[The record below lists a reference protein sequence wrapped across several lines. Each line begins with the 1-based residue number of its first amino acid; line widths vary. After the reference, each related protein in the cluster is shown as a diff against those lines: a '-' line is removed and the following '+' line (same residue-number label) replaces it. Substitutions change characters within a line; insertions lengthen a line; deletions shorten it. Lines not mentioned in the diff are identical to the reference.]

1 MRFSLPGLFALCL
14 LMACTDGSVTFPTA
28 QRAQETVAAKT
39 DLTIVRITP
48 NNIASLVKAQGG
60 PTATKLA
67 SSKAGEYKI
76 GPGDVLSIYVFDHPE
91 LAVPSA
97 QPGSGFMVAADGGL
111 TYPFLN
117 TVPAAGKTVE
127 ELRDVMTQ
135 GLTKYFPAPQ
145 VDIRVLSF
153 NSQRVVVTGEVIH
166 PGTLALDTSPMTLLD
181 AINAA
186 GGMDPDADARA
197 ITVRRAGQVYS
208 VDLAAF
214 MTGEM
219 AHNNPILSAGDL
231 VAVPRLKV
239 MEAYV
244 LGEIHA
250 AAAVDLSKDTISLTQ
265 AITRQGGL
273 QQNRADARGVF
284 VFRAKGDAMTV
295 YQLDVS
301 SPTGLLLG
309 TQFALEVRD
318 VVYITTSPL
327 QRWND
332 TISRLLPTV
341 SAYGAAQSLNN

>member
-1 MRFSLPGLFALCL
+1 MRLAFTGLLGLCL

-28 QRAQETVAAKT
+28 KKAQERVAA
-39 DLTIVRITP
+39 DSNVAIVRITQD
-48 NNIASLVKAQGG
+48 NIATFAKPHGG
-60 PTATKLA
+60 PEATKLA
-67 SSKAGEYKI
+67 SAKADEYKI

-97 QPGSGFMVAADGGL
+97 QPGAGFMVNADGGL

-117 TVPAAGKTVE
+117 TVAAAGKTVE
-127 ELRDVMTQ
+127 ELRDEMTL
-135 GLTKYFPAPQ
+135 GLTKYFPTPQ
-145 VDIRVLSF
+145 VDIRVLAF
-153 NSQRVVVTGEVIH
+153 NSQRVVVTGEVNR
-166 PGTLALDTSPMTLLD
+166 PGTLALDTKPMTLLD

-197 ITVRRAGQVYS
+197 ITVRRDGKVYP

-214 MTGEM
+214 MTGDM
-219 AHNNPILSAGDL
+219 ARNNPTLAAGDL
-231 VAVPRLKV
+231 VAVPRRKV

-244 LGEIHA
+244 LGEING
-250 AAAVDLSKDTISLTQ
+250 AAVDLSNDPISLTQ

-273 QQNRADARGVF
+273 TQNRADARGVF
-284 VFRAKGDAMTV
+284 VFRAQGKAMTV

-309 TQFALEVRD
+309 TQFELEVRD
-318 VVYITTSPL
+318 VVYITTAPL

-332 TISRLLPTV
+332 TISRILPTV
-341 SAYGAAQSLNN
+341 GAYSTAQSLNN

>member
-1 MRFSLPGLFALCL
+1 MRLPLTGLLALCL
-14 LMACTDGSVTFPTA
+14 LAACTDGSVNFPTA
-28 QRAQETVAAKT
+28 VKPQEKVAAET
-39 DLTIVRITP
+39 HVTIVRITQD
-48 NNIASLVKAQGG
+48 NIASFAKPHGG
-60 PTATKLA
+60 PEATKLA
-67 SSKAGEYKI
+67 PAEAGEYKI

-97 QPGSGFMVAADGGL
+97 EAGAGFLVKSDGSLA
-111 TYPFLN
+111 YPFLN

-127 ELRDVMTQ
+127 DLRMEMTQ

-153 NSQRVVVTGEVIH
+153 NSQQVVVIGEVNH
-166 PGTLALDTSPMTLLD
+166 PGTLALDTKPMTLLD

-186 GGMDPDADARA
+186 GGMDADADARA
-197 ITVRRAGQVYS
+197 VTVRRGGKVYA

-214 MTGEM
+214 MTGDLV
-219 AHNNPILSAGDL
+219 HNNPTLAAGDL

-244 LGEIHA
+244 LGEINA
-250 AAAVDLSKDTISLTQ
+250 APVDLSKDTITLTQ

-273 QQNRADARGVF
+273 SQNRADARGVF
-284 VFRAKGDAMTV
+284 VFRATGAAMTV

-309 TQFALEVRD
+309 TQFELDVRD

-341 SAYGAAQSLNN
+341 GAYSTAQSIAK